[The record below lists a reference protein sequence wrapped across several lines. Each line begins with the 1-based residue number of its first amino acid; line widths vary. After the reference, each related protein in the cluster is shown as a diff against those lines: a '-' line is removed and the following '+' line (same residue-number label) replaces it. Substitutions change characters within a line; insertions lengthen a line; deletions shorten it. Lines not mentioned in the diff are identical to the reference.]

1 MLFRSTP
8 ANSSMKTVEKTGVR
22 YTAKNADEIEAARR
36 AFEDKDLDVVQVGD
50 ALHVGKF
57 PVEVGPQVPG
67 GIVQKR
73 VNAASKGLSG
83 VANAGR
89 WETGLE
95 VVPWTNEQG
104 TGQTTRAILERL
116 VDNPDYAVKDA
127 AKRIDAGR
135 LRGSMKSMNE
145 VDRALAAEK
154 NMPIREDLMKLR
166 EMLSEVGLEGVID
179 YVKKTGGVALPA
191 IAAVPTLS
199 SLLSQ
204 PDDPEQL

>member
-1 MLFRSTP
+1 MC
-8 ANSSMKTVEKTGVR
+8 SS
-22 YTAKNADEIEAARR
+22 
-36 AFEDKDLDVVQVGD
+36 DL
-50 ALHVGKF
+50 
-57 PVEVGPQVPG
+57 
-67 GIVQKR
+67 
-73 VNAASKGLSG
+73 
-83 VANAGR
+83 
-89 WETGLE
+89 
-95 VVPWTNEQG
+95 
-104 TGQTTRAILERL
+104 
-116 VDNPDYAVKDA
+116 NPDYAVKDA

-135 LRGSMKSMNE
+135 LRGAMKSMNE